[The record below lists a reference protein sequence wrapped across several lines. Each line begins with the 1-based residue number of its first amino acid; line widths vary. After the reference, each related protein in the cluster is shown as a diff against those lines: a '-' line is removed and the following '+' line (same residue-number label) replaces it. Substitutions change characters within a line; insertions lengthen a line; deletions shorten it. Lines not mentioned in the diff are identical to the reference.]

1 MNELQKKLMEGVEMY
16 KSVSD
21 GETKLP
27 ICYHDNHGGV
37 AMTTNSLIESV
48 LSPHAVTQMLKVG
61 YLALYNAIQWIG
73 FIVLEVILLYLLKDG
88 QGIVYRDEAT
98 VACIT
103 LCLFSDGISR
113 AYELGFPVIA
123 VFQSLSVLEIVNNL
137 LGLVKGGVAPSILQ
151 VNTVIVM
158 WFSCYHGDVFP
169 GQVGVRW
176 FILFVCLYPVEAIHT
191 HPIVYALF
199 MVYSLI
205 ELVR

>member
-27 ICYHDNHGGV
+27 ICYHDGV

-48 LSPHAVTQMLKVG
+48 LSQHAVTQMLKVG

-151 VNTVIVM
+151 VHTDI
-158 WFSCYHGDVFP
+158 DVVFLLP
-169 GQVGVRW
+169 W
-176 FILFVCLYPVEAIHT
+176 
-191 HPIVYALF
+191 
-199 MVYSLI
+199 
-205 ELVR
+205 